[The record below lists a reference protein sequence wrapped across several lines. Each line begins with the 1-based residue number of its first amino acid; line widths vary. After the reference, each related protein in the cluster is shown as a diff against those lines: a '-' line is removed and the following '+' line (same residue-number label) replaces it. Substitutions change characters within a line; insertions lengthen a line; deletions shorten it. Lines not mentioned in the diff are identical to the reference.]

1 MLEIKPN
8 ADVASRQRVYLD
20 HAATSFPKAPG
31 VLDAMVRYANA
42 LGASPGRGAYAEAR
56 ASGELLWECR
66 ERIHRLIRGGRDAT
80 RDDGPERVVF
90 TLNCSDALN
99 LAIRGVVGRAVRATR
114 APAHVVTTAMDH
126 NSVLRPLNELAERGE
141 VEHTVVPADPET
153 GIVDADAVLRAVRGD
168 TALVAVVHASN
179 VSGSVQPVERI
190 GPRLRE
196 RGIPFLVDA
205 AQTVGH
211 LPIDVDAMDVSLLAF
226 PGHKGLL
233 GPLGTGGLY
242 IAPGME
248 RLVET
253 VREGGTGSRSES
265 DMQPTELPDR
275 YEPGSHNAI
284 GLIGLSEGVRWLLE
298 RGVERVAAHEREL
311 TRAFLDDFER
321 AQAASG
327 GALRL
332 LGPRTTEGRV
342 GVFSVVLEGVQ
353 PAALAKRL
361 EDEFGLLTRAGLH
374 CAPRVHETFGTRTH
388 ARGDSFAGATR
399 LSVGA
404 FTTMEDV
411 RRATEALRVCA
422 EGLVGVASGS

>member
-8 ADVASRQRVYLD
+8 ADAALRERVYLD

-31 VLDAMVRYANA
+31 VLDAMVRYARD

-66 ERIHRLIRGGRDAT
+66 ERIHRLIRGGRGPT
-80 RDDGPERVVF
+80 REDGPERVVF

-99 LAIRGVVGRAVRATR
+99 LAIRGAVCRAVRTTN

-126 NSVLRPLNELAERGE
+126 NSVLRPLHELEERGE
-141 VEHTVVPADPET
+141 VERTIVAADPES

-179 VSGSVQPVERI
+179 VSGSVQPVGQI

-205 AQTVGH
+205 AQTLGH
-211 LPIDVDAMDVSLLAF
+211 IPLDVDDLGISLLAF

-242 IAPGME
+242 LAPGME
-248 RLVET
+248 RLVDT

-265 DMQPTELPDR
+265 DTQPTELPDR

-298 RGVERVAAHEREL
+298 RGVDRVATHERAL
-311 TRAFLDDFER
+311 TREFLEGFER
-321 AQAASG
+321 AREASG

-332 LGPRTTEGRV
+332 LGPKTVADRV
-342 GVFSVVLEGVQ
+342 GVFSVALEGVE
-353 PAALAKRL
+353 PAALARRL
-361 EDEFGLLTRAGLH
+361 EEEFGVLTRAGLH
-374 CAPRVHETFGTRTH
+374 CAPRAHETFGTRTH
-388 ARGDSFAGATR
+388 PRGESFAGATR

-404 FTTMEDV
+404 FTTMDDV
-411 RRATEALRVCA
+411 RRATEALGVCA
-422 EGLVGVASGS
+422 AGMVGVA

>member
-1 MLEIKPN
+1 MLETKPN
-8 ADVASRQRVYLD
+8 AKTASRERVYLD
-20 HAATSFPKAPG
+20 NAATSFPKAPG
-31 VLDAMVRYANA
+31 VMDAMARYASE

-56 ASGELLWECR
+56 ESGELLWECR

-80 RDDGPERVVF
+80 REDGPERVVF

-99 LAIRGVVGRAVRATR
+99 LAIRGVVSHAVRATR

-126 NSVLRPLNELAERGE
+126 NSVLRPLHELAERGD
-141 VEHTVVPADPET
+141 VERTIVPAAPET

-211 LPIDVDAMDVSLLAF
+211 IPIDVEEMGVSLLAF

-233 GPLGTGGLY
+233 GPLGTAALY
-242 IAPGME
+242 LAPGME
-248 RLVET
+248 RLVDT

-265 DMQPTELPDR
+265 DTQPMELPDR

-298 RGVERVAAHEREL
+298 RGMDRVAAHEREL
-311 TRAFLDDFER
+311 TREFLEGFER
-321 AQAASG
+321 AREASG
-327 GALRL
+327 GMLRL
-332 LGPRTTEGRV
+332 LGPRTAEGRV
-342 GVFSVVLEGVQ
+342 GVFSVVLEGVE

-374 CAPRVHETFGTRTH
+374 CAPRAHETFGTRTH
-388 ARGDSFAGATR
+388 PRGESFAGATR

-404 FTTMEDV
+404 FTTVEDV

-422 EGLVGVASGS
+422 AGLVGVASGS